1 MAANTL
7 SILSLGASHIAVTS
21 ITSGTDGVVVL
32 EDVIHEPIYGDPQ
45 LKNAWMDEVEKGLR
59 NVAGKTSLS
68 EVSEVILPSWA
79 VLSKLIKIAKIE
91 GDGQREVVRFEAAN
105 TLPNGLDGFDW
116 DYWEL
121 GNDGYE
127 KDVLVQ
133 AVSTTFLAE
142 LLEVLKRYG
151 VKPER
156 VQGIFSAELN
166 AMSEQYTPG
175 SKAALL
181 LDIGSR
187 SVSLIIK
194 ARGELPFIRSFGFGG
209 SQVTQAIAQ
218 KLEMSFTKAEQLK
231 LETLEKAA
239 DSNNLST
246 LNETSEGFVARLVS
260 EVQRTLA
267 LYRRQGQSGNPECIL
282 LAGGGSQL
290 PGLADFLE
298 RKTGIVT
305 RLYDPFRGITSG
317 RRLPMSQT
325 GSLSYLLPAPMGVA
339 FGNGQSANLLSG
351 GAYSRQGG
359 GNRNVWLTAA
369 ASMALLAG
377 LIVGLKFHLGVL
389 DIQQR
394 IAVLEAELDPM
405 ESLAEQ
411 VNEEFALYT
420 YRTKLVESK
429 QGLLTKRTQWG
440 AVLADLQER
449 LNRVEDVWLE
459 SIKQETLSASD
470 TIERLRVTGRLL
482 DRQNPLSVVSSN
494 SRSRV
499 EVLLG
504 SFEDSP
510 FIESVADRRFDTSRP
525 GILRFDFSLIIDREA
540 SL

>member
-231 LETLEKAA
+231 LETL
-239 DSNNLST
+239 
-246 LNETSEGFVARLVS
+246 
-260 EVQRTLA
+260 
-267 LYRRQGQSGNPECIL
+267 
-282 LAGGGSQL
+282 
-290 PGLADFLE
+290 
-298 RKTGIVT
+298 
-305 RLYDPFRGITSG
+305 
-317 RRLPMSQT
+317 
-325 GSLSYLLPAPMGVA
+325 
-339 FGNGQSANLLSG
+339 
-351 GAYSRQGG
+351 
-359 GNRNVWLTAA
+359 
-369 ASMALLAG
+369 
-377 LIVGLKFHLGVL
+377 
-389 DIQQR
+389 
-394 IAVLEAELDPM
+394 
-405 ESLAEQ
+405 
-411 VNEEFALYT
+411 
-420 YRTKLVESK
+420 
-429 QGLLTKRTQWG
+429 
-440 AVLADLQER
+440 
-449 LNRVEDVWLE
+449 
-459 SIKQETLSASD
+459 
-470 TIERLRVTGRLL
+470 
-482 DRQNPLSVVSSN
+482 
-494 SRSRV
+494 
-499 EVLLG
+499 
-504 SFEDSP
+504 
-510 FIESVADRRFDTSRP
+510 
-525 GILRFDFSLIIDREA
+525 
-540 SL
+540 